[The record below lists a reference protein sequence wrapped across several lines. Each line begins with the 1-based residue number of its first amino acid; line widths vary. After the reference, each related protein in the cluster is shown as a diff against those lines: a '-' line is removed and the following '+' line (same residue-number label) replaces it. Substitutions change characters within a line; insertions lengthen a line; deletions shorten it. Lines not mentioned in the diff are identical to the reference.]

1 MCSLTKLVG
10 GGMTKRNKSQR
21 AAKIPLYSAEQSYEG
36 CSRPDDDAATSNVS
50 LEGGEEKE
58 KKEVVVG
65 TREIKNTQLR
75 EVGVGSSGRSH
86 AEAGCDAP
94 SACHPAFVYAAEHS
108 GFSAQPWRKDNRAT
122 LSREEMETRQRTWN
136 ALVDQY
142 IAVNQ
147 STLDVTES
155 CEVERAAKIFWT
167 GGPLYNRCGH
177 QSCGK
182 MERQPSTFMLC
193 SKCRQTRFCSSACFA
208 ASYYPHHH
216 AICGTDSAEP
226 RLASQTV

>member
-1 MCSLTKLVG
+1 
-10 GGMTKRNKSQR
+10 
-21 AAKIPLYSAEQSYEG
+21 
-36 CSRPDDDAATSNVS
+36 VS

-122 LSREEMETRQRTWN
+122 LSREEMETRQKTWN

-147 STLDVTES
+147 STLDVTEA

-208 ASYYPHHH
+208 ASYIRTTTLFAARIQQNH
-216 AICGTDSAEP
+216 AWRVKRCESFLVLTLHPTDRQCGMLEGVFYDTCHEITGFL
-226 RLASQTV
+226 R